1 MKIKHTFL
9 VVALLLALASAAT
22 WYTLQERSAHP
33 QIVWTAGLSPD
44 RVEQVE
50 AFHGW
55 LRANGY
61 VDKDGELLFTVRLET
76 TDNQSALIQAVSGM
90 AGDLIDHVPV
100 KRFAP
105 MGVLEE
111 ITGFARENGLDPA
124 AGYGEAAG
132 DLLMYGGKQYAYF
145 CNLATRGLLLNLDLF
160 EKYGVE
166 PPPEEWT
173 PADFERI
180 GREFVRKANAGR
192 PRQEVFFSGAMP
204 QAILPLA
211 RSLGADVFNETLTAA
226 TLTDPAFV
234 RALETYYGWVYRHH
248 LIPTAAEATSTESE
262 GTSVNSEATPQL
274 AAGRYGMI
282 LTGRYVNMDLRRF
295 RNGRFRLAF
304 VQLPEWE
311 YKNLVTTSRNTAI
324 YKGSK
329 HKEQA
334 RLFLK
339 FLAAKEYNDLIIRS
353 SDGLP
358 PNPEW
363 AEGNPEFRTPPGRE
377 FEGDLHDNELKWTLS
392 IGIPESQSPYYPLG
406 DNKLS
411 YAFAKVE
418 SKLASPEE
426 ALKQAEEAINY
437 SIRSTVEGTTSLQEE
452 YRAACERQRQI
463 DRRKAA
469 GEKIPAGW
477 IRNPFYRKFYR
488 DRGMLADH

>member
-1 MKIKHTFL
+1 MRRIFL
-9 VVALLLALASAAT
+9 ILFVLLALASAAT

-282 LTGRYVNMDLRRF
+282 LTGRYVNMDLRRSPRGTF
-295 RNGRFRLAF
+295 RYGF
-304 VQLPEWE
+304 VQFPE
-311 YKNLVTTSRNTAI
+311 YGFKNTELTVRCTSI

-329 HKEQA
+329 HKEFA
-334 RLFLK
+334 KIFLK
-339 FLAAKEYNDLIIRS
+339 FLAGRDYNELLIRS

-358 PNPEW
+358 PNPAW
-363 AEGNPEFRTPPGRE
+363 AKENPAFHTPPERP
-377 FEGDLHDNELKWTLS
+377 FEGKLHTNELKWALA
-392 IGIPESQSPYYPLG
+392 IGIPESRSPFYPLN
-406 DNKLS
+406 DNKIN
-411 YAFAKVE
+411 YARQKVE
-418 SKLASPEE
+418 NKLASVPE
-426 ALKQAEEAINY
+426 ALRLAADAIDH
-437 SIRSTVEGTTSLQEE
+437 SIRAAVEGTPSLREP
-452 YRAACERQRQI
+452 YRQACELQKKI
-463 DRRKAA
+463 DARKAA
-469 GEKIPAGW
+469 GEKIPAAW
-477 IRNPFYRKFYR
+477 ISNPFFLSYYRSK
-488 DRGMLADH
+488 GMLAE

>member
-1 MKIKHTFL
+1 MRRIFL
-9 VVALLLALASAAT
+9 ILFVLLALASAAT

-262 GTSVNSEATPQL
+262 GTSLCAAAT
-274 AAGRYGMI
+274 A
-282 LTGRYVNMDLRRF
+282 
-295 RNGRFRLAF
+295 
-304 VQLPEWE
+304 
-311 YKNLVTTSRNTAI
+311 
-324 YKGSK
+324 
-329 HKEQA
+329 
-334 RLFLK
+334 
-339 FLAAKEYNDLIIRS
+339 
-353 SDGLP
+353 
-358 PNPEW
+358 
-363 AEGNPEFRTPPGRE
+363 
-377 FEGDLHDNELKWTLS
+377 
-392 IGIPESQSPYYPLG
+392 
-406 DNKLS
+406 
-411 YAFAKVE
+411 
-418 SKLASPEE
+418 
-426 ALKQAEEAINY
+426 
-437 SIRSTVEGTTSLQEE
+437 
-452 YRAACERQRQI
+452 
-463 DRRKAA
+463 
-469 GEKIPAGW
+469 
-477 IRNPFYRKFYR
+477 
-488 DRGMLADH
+488 

>member
-1 MKIKHTFL
+1 
-9 VVALLLALASAAT
+9 
-22 WYTLQERSAHP
+22 
-33 QIVWTAGLSPD
+33 
-44 RVEQVE
+44 
-50 AFHGW
+50 
-55 LRANGY
+55 
-61 VDKDGELLFTVRLET
+61 
-76 TDNQSALIQAVSGM
+76 
-90 AGDLIDHVPV
+90 
-100 KRFAP
+100 
-105 MGVLEE
+105 
-111 ITGFARENGLDPA
+111 
-124 AGYGEAAG
+124 
-132 DLLMYGGKQYAYF
+132 MYGGKQYAYF

-311 YKNLVTTSRNTAI
+311 YKILVTTSRNTAI

-363 AEGNPEFRTPPGRE
+363 AEDNPEFRTPPGRE

-488 DRGMLADH
+488 DRGMLAE

>member
-192 PRQEVFFSGAMP
+192 PR
-204 QAILPLA
+204 
-211 RSLGADVFNETLTAA
+211 
-226 TLTDPAFV
+226 
-234 RALETYYGWVYRHH
+234 
-248 LIPTAAEATSTESE
+248 
-262 GTSVNSEATPQL
+262 
-274 AAGRYGMI
+274 
-282 LTGRYVNMDLRRF
+282 
-295 RNGRFRLAF
+295 
-304 VQLPEWE
+304 
-311 YKNLVTTSRNTAI
+311 
-324 YKGSK
+324 
-329 HKEQA
+329 
-334 RLFLK
+334 
-339 FLAAKEYNDLIIRS
+339 
-353 SDGLP
+353 
-358 PNPEW
+358 
-363 AEGNPEFRTPPGRE
+363 
-377 FEGDLHDNELKWTLS
+377 
-392 IGIPESQSPYYPLG
+392 
-406 DNKLS
+406 
-411 YAFAKVE
+411 
-418 SKLASPEE
+418 
-426 ALKQAEEAINY
+426 
-437 SIRSTVEGTTSLQEE
+437 
-452 YRAACERQRQI
+452 
-463 DRRKAA
+463 
-469 GEKIPAGW
+469 
-477 IRNPFYRKFYR
+477 
-488 DRGMLADH
+488 